1 VKTLTH
7 IHTICNEERERE
19 REKEKRRRRSSL
31 FPIENHHI
39 SIC

>member
-1 VKTLTH
+1 MKTLTH

-19 REKEKRRRRSSL
+19 KKKEEEVVL

>member
-1 VKTLTH
+1 MKTLTH
-7 IHTICNEERERE
+7 IHTICNEEREE
-19 REKEKRRRRSSL
+19 EEKKRSSL